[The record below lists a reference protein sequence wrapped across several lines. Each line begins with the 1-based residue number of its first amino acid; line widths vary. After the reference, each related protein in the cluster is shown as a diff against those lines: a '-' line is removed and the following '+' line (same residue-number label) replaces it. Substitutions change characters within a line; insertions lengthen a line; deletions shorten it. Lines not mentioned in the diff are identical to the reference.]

1 MRRGGGWGSCVPRR
15 GYRPLMTPKDA
26 LNLLFSLCGLIVGL
40 YLFLRGFRLLQRKKW
55 IEDTPV
61 TKIAGA
67 AIGAVKVFGKV
78 TGPYTLLSPL
88 AQVDCYYY
96 RTTAWNGRDAQRED
110 QLEGK
115 ATETIF
121 TPFFVED
128 ETGRL
133 MVDPRGAQLELPAEY
148 EEQIS
153 GDSMGE
159 CSRRFLRRR
168 GLSTQGET
176 TVTEW
181 VIKPGDLLLV
191 LGTLGGA
198 DGKGGDVGAAYL
210 SSEAADL
217 QRREQVEA
225 MGLSSERATTP
236 SNVDLAFD
244 LQPRVVLRKGDREQP
259 FLLSRDKP
267 QSVIDD
273 LALRAVVNIWG
284 GPVLA
289 LISLGFLVK
298 SLGVW

>member
-1 MRRGGGWGSCVPRR
+1 
-15 GYRPLMTPKDA
+15 MTARDF
-26 LNLLFSLCGLIVGL
+26 LTLLFSLCGLIVGL
-40 YLFLRGFRLLQRKKW
+40 YLFTRGFRCLQRKKW

-67 AIGAVKVFGKV
+67 AIGVVKVFGKV
-78 TGPYTLLSPL
+78 TGPYTLISPL

-133 MVDPRGAQLELPAEY
+133 MVDPRGAQIDLPAEY

-153 GDSMGE
+153 GASMGE

-176 TVTEW
+176 TVSEC
-181 VIKPGDLLLV
+181 VIKPGDPLLV
-191 LGTLGGA
+191 LATLGESDA
-198 DGKGGDVGAAYL
+198 DGGAGDLGGAYL

-217 QRREQVEA
+217 QRREQLEA
-225 MGLSSERATTP
+225 MGSPSERVSTL
-236 SNVDLAFD
+236 SNLDLTFD
-244 LQPRVVLRKGDREQP
+244 LHPRIVLRRGDRRQP
-259 FLLSRDKP
+259 FLLSRERP
-267 QSVIDD
+267 HRVIDD
-273 LALRAVVNIWG
+273 LAFRAVANIWG

-289 LISLGFLVK
+289 LISLGFLMK